1 MLLAHL
7 IQAGYYGHPSGF
19 FYGMSAGTMGSWILI
34 IVIGIVGWIVQARLQ
49 SVFAKYA
56 RVPFPGGLTGA
67 EVAEKMLRDNGIR
80 NVKVTHVA
88 GHLTDHFNPQTMT
101 VNLSDSVYASRSV
114 AAAAVAAH
122 ECGHA
127 VQHARGYAPLE
138 LRSQL
143 VPIVNFS
150 ARAAT
155 FVLIA
160 GMILLATTDNAWVC
174 WIGVGLIAVSA
185 LFSIV
190 TLPVEYNASERALAW
205 LESSRTMQGAELAQ
219 AREALTWAARTYL
232 VAALSAIATVLYY
245 AMLILGRSSASPSSR
260 RRRSAAFR
268 SAGPTSSRTSS
279 VSTTRKQR
287 TRRCRSST
295 TSSRA
300 TSTASRGSSTPAKR
314 PCRPIRSQR
323 SRLPPTRC
331 PPHRSSL
338 SNGRPPT
345 ANRRRSLLR
354 AIPHG
359 Y

>member
-80 NVKVTHVA
+80 NVKV
-88 GHLTDHFNPQTMT
+88 
-101 VNLSDSVYASRSV
+101 
-114 AAAAVAAH
+114 
-122 ECGHA
+122 
-127 VQHARGYAPLE
+127 
-138 LRSQL
+138 
-143 VPIVNFS
+143 
-150 ARAAT
+150 
-155 FVLIA
+155 IA

-219 AREALTWAARTYL
+219 AREALTWAARTYR

-245 AMLILGRSSASPSSR
+245 AMLILGR
-260 RRRSAAFR
+260 
-268 SAGPTSSRTSS
+268 G
-279 VSTTRKQR
+279 
-287 TRRCRSST
+287 
-295 TSSRA
+295 
-300 TSTASRGSSTPAKR
+300 
-314 PCRPIRSQR
+314 
-323 SRLPPTRC
+323 
-331 PPHRSSL
+331 
-338 SNGRPPT
+338 N
-345 ANRRRSLLR
+345 NRD
-354 AIPHG
+354 
-359 Y
+359 